1 VICKNSDVCCAVV
14 LCERLCSVAH
24 HPAVSCV
31 VCSINA
37 VSDSGVPALNVL
49 VTVYLCDGC
58 SSHGQCEFD
67 IAPPT
72 NLSYRF
78 QQVTCLCDNGY
89 NGQ

>member
-1 VICKNSDVCCAVV
+1 MPCCT
-14 LCERLCSVAH
+14 STS
-24 HPAVSCV
+24 AVSCV
-31 VCSINA
+31 VMCSINA
-37 VSDSGVPALNVL
+37 VSDRGAPALNVL

-78 QQVTCLCDNGY
+78 QLVTCLCADGY